1 MNLISVGTMGYD
13 FSRFLQ
19 IIDELC
25 EENILN
31 GNEIIAQIGE
41 NKYSPRNYK
50 SFDFL
55 SHDEYEV
62 YMKDA
67 EYLITHAG
75 TGSVLPPLKMNKKII
90 LFPRLA
96 KYGEHLD
103 DHQSELASLFANEGY
118 TLEAKDKEE
127 LVVCISKIKDFYPRE
142 FISNTSNF
150 NNLIISYIDFNF
162 I

>member
-1 MNLISVGTMGYD
+1 MILVSVGTMGYD

-31 GNEIIAQIGE
+31 GNEIVAQIGK

-55 SHDEYEV
+55 SHDEYET
-62 YMKDA
+62 YMKSA

-103 DHQSELASLFANEGY
+103 DHQSELASLFANDGY
-118 TLEAKDKEE
+118 TLNAKDKEE
-127 LVVCISKIKDFYPRE
+127 LIDCIKSIGEFQPRK
-142 FISNTSNF
+142 FVSNATNF
-150 NNLIISYIDFNF
+150 NDLVVNYIKK